1 MATVKERMLEA
12 QQLIKAKDYEG
23 ARAILKK
30 VKHPK
35 AAEWLTRLD
44 ELAPVKPA
52 RRWWLWALVAVVL
65 LLVMGVGVVG
75 LIYINNASTSGRLSA
90 RMTSYC
96 LNVYTETHSTENFNK
111 CDAWVNDVLISQ
123 QSTVVACDQRSNGL
137 DKPFADCLYDEYI
150 LPPGISKTR

>member
-44 ELAPVKPA
+44 ELAPIKPA

-65 LLVMGVGVVG
+65 LLVVGGGVVAVTQMNG
-75 LIYINNASTSGRLSA
+75 SSERARLEVKLVTLCVKADGANCAAWAAGVMASHSEAVKECDRIAGGSDDA
-90 RMTSYC
+90 FIWDC
-96 LNVYTETHSTENFNK
+96 LNRK
-111 CDAWVNDVLISQ
+111 
-123 QSTVVACDQRSNGL
+123 
-137 DKPFADCLYDEYI
+137 
-150 LPPGISKTR
+150 GISL